1 MSQLAKTETAIK
13 IEAKK
18 RAEGINKI
26 QDEAG
31 DRGRYKKR
39 REQSIADKRTPRV
52 GLTDSKIYDMKNYLL
67 LNTERERERE
77 RQSEREGEGER
88 LFCILLI
95 CLCIVSAFTSRN
107 LLLEQIF

>member
-26 QDEAG
+26 QDEAR

-77 RQSEREGEGER
+77 TESEREGER
-88 LFCILLI
+88 LLCILLI

>member
-67 LNTERERERE
+67 LNTERERERD
-77 RQSEREGEGER
+77 RERERGR
-88 LFCILLI
+88 TITLYITYLLVYR
-95 CLCIVSAFTSRN
+95 LCIHIEKFVA
-107 LLLEQIF
+107 